1 MIRLPSFIRQS
12 AGFLRTLLLLY
23 GFGSATLIFLS
34 LAALDLVERHRE
46 VILEGEQAAH
56 VVQASLRAPLSD
68 EARQALLES
77 YGETGRT
84 ERLDGMN
91 VLLVVNAQGTIVYA
105 SRPAWRRLKITD
117 PLVSRA
123 ETDDPDFRRVV
134 TCFASQD
141 SECLEL
147 RSSDLSLRTGSFTV
161 VRPAQRPPQDLGLA
175 RDAYL
180 VIANFD
186 TGVVLV
192 DFAQDLVLVLLLSL
206 LLGSLLTASLWYV
219 LAAQLLPRLNQ
230 VAQTDGLT
238 QLSNRTSFMEAAM
251 DLLAEAEERNG
262 ELVFAILDID
272 HFKRINDTHGHD
284 CGDVALVS
292 VAAVLATVLRPDDLI
307 CRFGGEE
314 FALLLSTSKDQGR
327 KVLERLRLQ
336 LEMNRVGY
344 NGHQLPITASIGAA
358 ATEDCGHNLD
368 YLYNA
373 ADKALYVAKRAGR
386 NRLEWSD
393 PQSLSR
399 LQLIR

>member
-1 MIRLPSFIRQS
+1 
-12 AGFLRTLLLLY
+12 
-23 GFGSATLIFLS
+23 
-34 LAALDLVERHRE
+34 
-46 VILEGEQAAH
+46 
-56 VVQASLRAPLSD
+56 
-68 EARQALLES
+68 
-77 YGETGRT
+77 
-84 ERLDGMN
+84 
-91 VLLVVNAQGTIVYA
+91 
-105 SRPAWRRLKITD
+105 
-117 PLVSRA
+117 
-123 ETDDPDFRRVV
+123 
-134 TCFASQD
+134 
-141 SECLEL
+141 
-147 RSSDLSLRTGSFTV
+147 
-161 VRPAQRPPQDLGLA
+161 
-175 RDAYL
+175 
-180 VIANFD
+180 
-186 TGVVLV
+186 
-192 DFAQDLVLVLLLSL
+192 
-206 LLGSLLTASLWYV
+206 
-219 LAAQLLPRLNQ
+219 
-230 VAQTDGLT
+230 
-238 QLSNRTSFMEAAM
+238 M